1 MTRDSSGSDKKA
13 LVDKMKEIADR
24 LEEAVGQSVEDPTVK
39 GELISAPIEK
49 VHARIDE
56 ARIRVFKSLLDS
68 SRSINRG
75 LLERAC
81 NADPEMAAARN
92 PPPIRSRSKSFD
104 AVCCALEQIRL
115 DRVRGDGAAE
125 WLAAKSDG
133 LIDKKIAKS
142 VLSLAK
148 PGYQRNRGKHGQDSV
163 RRKDLAL
170 KVLDSHP
177 AWVKYRE
184 LNGFCS
190 KPFAAL
196 LLAAEYALENPEARN
211 KYMPKGLEEFLEN
224 LGFYKNE
231 VDGYSS
237 LIRDEGATAAR
248 VSWGY

>member
-1 MTRDSSGSDKKA
+1 
-13 LVDKMKEIADR
+13 MKEMADR
-24 LEEAVGQSVEDPTVK
+24 LEEAVGQSVEDPAVK
-39 GELISAPIEK
+39 GELISAPLEK
-49 VHARIDE
+49 VRARMDE
-56 ARIRVFKSLLDS
+56 ARIRVFKALLHS

-81 NADPEMAAARN
+81 SADPEMAAARN

-115 DRVRGDGAAE
+115 DRLRGDEAAE

-148 PGYQRNRGKHGQDSV
+148 PGYQRNRGRHGKNSFS
-163 RRKDLAL
+163 RKDLAL
-170 KVLDSHP
+170 RVLDSHP
-177 AWVKYRE
+177 AWAKFRKLE
-184 LNGFCS
+184 GFCS
-190 KPFAAL
+190 NSFAAL
-196 LLAAEYALENPEARN
+196 LLAAEYDLEDAEARS
-211 KYMPKGLEEFLEN
+211 KYMPNGLEEFLEN